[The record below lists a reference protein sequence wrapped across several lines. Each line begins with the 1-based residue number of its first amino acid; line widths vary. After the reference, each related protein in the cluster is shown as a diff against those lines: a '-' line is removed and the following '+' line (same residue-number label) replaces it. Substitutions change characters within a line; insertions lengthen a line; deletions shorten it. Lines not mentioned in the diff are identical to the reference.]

1 MMRTR
6 EEIKL
11 QAKACYRSDMGTSI
25 GAYIVFALVCGVLS
39 GATGGVAAFILMP
52 VLMIGYNF
60 MLSRM
65 YLGGKGNIGDIF
77 TQAFTNFGRKLGGYL
92 WMMLFTF
99 LWSLLFYIPGIVKA
113 LAYSMTPYILAN
125 EPNVKAKDALKLSMR
140 MTQGYK
146 AEIFVFYLS
155 FIGWGLLSALTCGIL
170 ELVFVGPYRQLSM
183 AGLYW
188 ELRANAVANGVI
200 TEEEFAGV
208 TGEGSPF

>member
-1 MMRTR
+1 MRTR
-6 EEIKL
+6 EDIKL
-11 QAKACYRSDMGTSI
+11 QAKACYRSDMGTAIGTYVVLILLTGALSGVTGGLAAFVLVPVLTVGCNFVMSSMFIGNKGSI
-25 GAYIVFALVCGVLS
+25 GD
-39 GATGGVAAFILMP
+39 M
-52 VLMIGYNF
+52 
-60 MLSRM
+60 
-65 YLGGKGNIGDIF
+65 F
-77 TQAFTNFGRKLGGYL
+77 TQGFANFPRKLGGFL
-92 WMMLFTF
+92 WMELFIS
-99 LWSLLFYIPGIVKA
+99 LWSLLFWIPGIVKA

-155 FIGWGLLSALTCGIL
+155 FIGWSILSALTCGIL
-170 ELVFVGPYRQLSM
+170 ELVYVGPYRQLSL

-208 TGEGSPF
+208 TGEYNPF